1 VPGPDQ
7 GRWISPDVEHR
18 VYPGYYPLTFEAEVR
33 HFYECIRHG
42 RQPWFSGEQARR
54 ALEVVLMGYEA
65 SRTGVTVY
73 RHMK

>member
-1 VPGPDQ
+1 
-7 GRWISPDVEHR
+7 
-18 VYPGYYPLTFEAEVR
+18 VR